1 MTDVLE
7 PSVAMLGDG
16 PKRSVNRGAD
26 DCGAKFLVGRL
37 NQMVSI
43 HLDMANVPTHHNP
56 GTHDFL
62 IQKMWGHEHQTSPR
76 RRSKSDPNHG
86 GLDQWRY

>member
-1 MTDVLE
+1 MIVVFGLEGRTTDVLE

-43 HLDMANVPTHHNP
+43 HPDMANAPTHHNP

-62 IQKMWGHEHQTSPR
+62 IQKM
-76 RRSKSDPNHG
+76 
-86 GLDQWRY
+86 